1 MNAEACGFRALV
13 ARGFSHAISLK
24 FRNVQASPGHRN
36 NVISL
41 SYLKAIE
48 GQPVDV
54 MLTNGTRLT
63 GWTLVSVGRLWA
75 RTVWLVDGETDVFV
89 RPGEILDIRVPEHL
103 EAA

>member
-1 MNAEACGFRALV
+1 M
-13 ARGFSHAISLK
+13 IS
-24 FRNVQASPGHRN
+24 V
-36 NVISL
+36 

-48 GQPVDV
+48 GQQVDV

-75 RTVWLVDGETDVFV
+75 RTVWLVDGETDVFFSLD
-89 RPGEILDIRVPEHL
+89 EISEICVPERL

>member
-1 MNAEACGFRALV
+1 
-13 ARGFSHAISLK
+13 
-24 FRNVQASPGHRN
+24 
-36 NVISL
+36 VISV

-54 MLTNGTRLT
+54 ILTNGTRLA

-75 RTVWLVDGETDVFV
+75 RTVWLGDGETDVFV
-89 RPGEILDIRVPEHL
+89 SPDEIADIRVPEHL